1 MSPLLKTWILLAG
14 FVLFYIAYLLL
25 GALVFS
31 YIEGPVEEKLKLD
44 LTVLKQQFLNQ
55 SCINASQ
62 LDIFLERVLK
72 ANKYGV
78 SVLRNATGHSNWDL
92 ASSLFFANT
101 LVTTVGYGHT
111 TPLSDAGKAFSIVY
125 ALVGVPFTMLVLAAC
140 VHRLMRLLTLGPLSI
155 LQQQAGLQPRL
166 AGTVHFFLLLMLVVL
181 CFFAVPAL
189 IFSAIEERWS
199 FLDAFYFCFIS
210 LCTIGL
216 GDFVPGEQPGQKY
229 RALYKISVMVYL
241 FVGLMV
247 MFLVLR
253 TFHKLAD
260 IHGLTAFFH
269 LPSLDQDLEED
280 KEPIVDKGRED
291 EEDMRESEKA
301 AAKPLDPSSQVSYN
315 SFNR

>member
-1 MSPLLKTWILLAG
+1 MSTAFRSWFMLIGFILAY
-14 FVLFYIAYLLL
+14 FTYLLL

-31 YIEGPVEEKLKLD
+31 AIERPVEENLKAD
-44 LTVLKQQFLNQ
+44 LSALKAEFLNL
-55 SCINASQ
+55 SCVNSTALES
-62 LDIFLERVLK
+62 FLERVLK

-78 SVLRNATGHSNWDL
+78 SVLENTSLRTNWDL

-101 LVTTVGYGHT
+101 MVTTVGYGHT

-125 ALVGVPFTMLVLAAC
+125 ALMGVPFTMLVLTAC
-140 VHRLMRLLTLGPLSI
+140 VQRLMHPLTYRPISAC
-155 LQQQAGLQPRL
+155 QRRAGLQPRS
-166 AGTVHFFLLLMLVVL
+166 ASVVHFIVLLFLVVL
-181 CFFAVPAL
+181 CFFVVPSL
-189 IFSAIEERWS
+189 VFSTIEETWS

-216 GDFVPGEQPGQKY
+216 GDFVPAEKPGQSL

-260 IHGLTAFFH
+260 VHGWTAFFQ
-269 LPSLDQDLEED
+269 LPSCDEDDED
-280 KEPIVDKGRED
+280 KEPIIEAGPED
-291 EEDMRESEKA
+291 DSPEAEKA
-301 AAKPLDPSSQVSYN
+301 SIKPLDPSSQVSYN
-315 SFNR
+315 SINR

>member
-1 MSPLLKTWILLAG
+1 MSSYKSWVLLTVFI
-14 FVLFYIAYLLL
+14 LFYITYLLL

-31 YIEGPVEEKLKLD
+31 SVEKPEEERLRRELGSLKAEFLD
-44 LTVLKQQFLNQ
+44 Q
-55 SCINASQ
+55 SCVNITS
-62 LDIFLERVLK
+62 LENFMSKVLS

-78 SVLRNATGHSNWDL
+78 SILHNSTESSNWDL

-125 ALVGVPFTMLVLAAC
+125 ALLGVPFTMLVLTAC
-140 VHRLMRLLTLGPLSI
+140 VHRLMHLFTYWPIDLCKRQTGCLPGTAASLHFLGLL
-155 LQQQAGLQPRL
+155 A
-166 AGTVHFFLLLMLVVL
+166 VMVL
-181 CFFAVPAL
+181 CFLVVPA
-189 IFSAIEERWS
+189 IVFSSIEETWS

-216 GDFVPGEQPGQKY
+216 GDYVPGEQPGQ
-229 RALYKISVMVYL
+229 RLRSLYKISVMVYL

-260 IHGLTAFFH
+260 LQGLTAFFQ
-269 LPSLDQDLEED
+269 LSRCEEEDDD
-280 KEPIVDKGRED
+280 KEPIVERTPSDQP
-291 EEDMRESEKA
+291 DMERASS
-301 AAKPLDPSSQVSYN
+301 KPLDPRSQTSYN
-315 SFNR
+315 SINR

>member
-1 MSPLLKTWILLAG
+1 MSPLFRTCMLLAG

-31 YIEGPVEEKLKLD
+31 YIEGPVEEQLRTD
-44 LTVLKQQFLNQ
+44 LTSLKQQFLNQ
-55 SCINASQ
+55 SCVNASQ
-62 LDIFLERVLK
+62 LDDFLEKVLK

-78 SVLRNATGHSNWDL
+78 SVLRNATTQSNWDL

-111 TPLSDAGKAFSIVY
+111 TPLSDAGKAFSIIY

-140 VHRLMRLLTLGPLSI
+140 VHRLMHLLTYGPLGV
-155 LQQQAGLQPRL
+155 LQRRAGLQPRL
-166 AGTVHFFLLLMLVVL
+166 ASTVHFALLLLLVVL

-189 IFSAIEERWS
+189 IFSAIEDNWS

-216 GDFVPGEQPGQKY
+216 GDFVPGEQPMQQN

-260 IHGLTAFFH
+260 LYGLTAFLH
-269 LPSLDQDLEED
+269 LPSCDEDLAED
-280 KEPIVDKGRED
+280 KEPIVEEGRED
-291 EEDMRESEKA
+291 DPPESKA
-301 AAKPLDPSSQVSYN
+301 VTKPLDPSSQVSYN
-315 SFNR
+315 SISR